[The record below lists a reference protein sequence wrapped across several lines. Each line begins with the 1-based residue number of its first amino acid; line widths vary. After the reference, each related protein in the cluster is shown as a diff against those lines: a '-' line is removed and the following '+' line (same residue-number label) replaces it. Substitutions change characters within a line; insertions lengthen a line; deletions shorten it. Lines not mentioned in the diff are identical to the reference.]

1 MSTLCKAEKA
11 NGEPCTLPAQGQQD
25 RCWAHS
31 PENAQQRRRIAS
43 RGGRGKA
50 SSVTKEL
57 HAKLEELTE
66 RVEAGTLVPYR
77 GAVCAQLINT
87 RIRLIETEKKIAE
100 QQESEERLA
109 RLEALERGRGRAGRG
124 AGFWGA

>member
-1 MSTLCKAEKA
+1 LSTKCSATKRD
-11 NGEPCTLPAQGQQD
+11 GTRCTLPAQGQKD
-25 RCWAHS
+25 RCWAHA
-31 PENAQQRRRIAS
+31 PENAARRRATAS
-43 RGGRGKA
+43 KGGRGKA

-77 GAVCAQLINT
+77 AAVCAQLINT

-100 QQESEERLA
+100 QQEAAERLE
-109 RLEALERGRGRAGRG
+109 RLERLERNRGRAGRG
-124 AGFWGA
+124 APFWGA